1 MKQLTVRDF
10 GTLKNG
16 EKAHLYIMENEKG
29 VTAAVT
35 DYGAALVNLLAPD
48 KNGSLLDVVL
58 GFDDVSGYENGTE
71 CFGASV
77 GRSANR
83 IAGAEFQLNGVTYQ
97 LAKNEKGNSLH
108 SGPDLWF
115 KRLWT
120 VTDRGDDHVTFVLH
134 SPDGDQGY
142 PGNASISVSYTLMPD
157 NGVSLEY
164 HMVSD
169 ADTIAN
175 FTNHAYFNL
184 RGHDSGSILD
194 HQVWID
200 ADFFTPADEVSI
212 PVGQIAPVKDTPMDF
227 TVMKPVG
234 RDIDEDYD
242 QLKMAGGY
250 DHNWVLNHKP
260 GELALCAKA
269 YDPVSGRIME
279 VYTDLPGMQFYTAN
293 SIKAD
298 PVGKG
303 GAVYGPRSGYCFETQ
318 YYPDAVNK
326 PQFPSPVL
334 KAGETYSTTTVYKFL
349 RE

>member
-1 MKQLTVRDF
+1 
-10 GTLKNG
+10 
-16 EKAHLYIMENEKG
+16 
-29 VTAAVT
+29 
-35 DYGAALVNLLAPD
+35 
-48 KNGSLLDVVL
+48 
-58 GFDDVSGYENGTE
+58 
-71 CFGASV
+71 
-77 GRSANR
+77 
-83 IAGAEFQLNGVTYQ
+83 
-97 LAKNEKGNSLH
+97 
-108 SGPDLWF
+108 
-115 KRLWT
+115 
-120 VTDRGDDHVTFVLH
+120 
-134 SPDGDQGY
+134 
-142 PGNASISVSYTLMPD
+142 MPD